1 MEAALDNRIFTADW
15 ASAKWIWWLG
25 LYLILGIFVPWTM
38 TRTWAHQHGSKIR
51 PTLRQ
56 LFQRGELGLAALVLA
71 ISVMWDLQ
79 NSQYAP
85 QTLAVGSVILALSG
99 IMAGA
104 VWIEGHCRHSA
115 GVEIDPKRVWRDSRN
130 LAFLILSIAGVAEI
144 LLDRFT
150 KAMRP

>member
-1 MEAALDNRIFTADW
+1 LEAALDNPLLTADW
-15 ASAKWIWWLG
+15 ASAKWLWWIG
-25 LYLILGIFVPWTM
+25 LYLILAMFVPWTM
-38 TRTWAHQHGSKIR
+38 TRTWAHQHRSKVR
-51 PTLRQ
+51 PTLGQ
-56 LFQRGELGLAALVLA
+56 LFQRGELGLAGLVLA
-71 ISVMWDLQ
+71 ISAMWDLQ

-104 VWIEGHCRHSA
+104 VWIEGYCRHSTGA
-115 GVEIDPKRVWRDSRN
+115 EIHPKRVWRDSRN

-150 KAMRP
+150 KVMRL

>member
-25 LYLILGIFVPWTM
+25 LYLILAMFVPWTM

-71 ISVMWDLQ
+71 ISAMWDLQ

-104 VWIEGHCRHSA
+104 VWIESHCRHSTGA
-115 GVEIDPKRVWRDSRN
+115 EIDAKRAWRDSRN

-150 KAMRP
+150 KVMRQ